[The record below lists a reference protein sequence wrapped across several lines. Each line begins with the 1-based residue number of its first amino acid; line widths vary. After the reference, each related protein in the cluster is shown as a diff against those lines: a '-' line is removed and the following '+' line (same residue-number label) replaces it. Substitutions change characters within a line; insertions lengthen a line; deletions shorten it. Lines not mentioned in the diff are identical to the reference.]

1 MIHVPLLRVAEPLVE
16 GDIRRH
22 ELVGMEPRSLKARSA
37 RDILGMPHQPDPQ
50 PRALPGGVDRDIDD
64 S

>member
-1 MIHVPLLRVAEPLVE
+1 MTASNKEFEFLGVNNLALVCKDMAKTVE
-16 GDIRRH
+16 FY
-22 ELVGMEPRSLKARSA
+22 